1 MNWLLIILIIIL
13 VIVVAL
19 IISAFCRS
27 TMRTPTARL
36 PGQATIKGNVN
47 NLDDLLLRP
56 GKLDRRGLVRIR
68 ELARSNIEN
77 LFSSVAERDKLKEIR
92 TMNLMKAFLITLS
105 VLAPKK
111 IVKKLSSG
119 ISSAW
124 IERRALKLATVISIP
139 TLKFIQ
145 LYASTVNAIISYDG
159 GATGAG
165 DDVSTLQAVI
175 GPEVGSSSKVGR
187 GESSITADMA
197 VRLAQKY
204 YGKLAK
210 DIVYEYPNPE
220 NLPEDIGGFLQGTPE
235 QYVIASI
242 INEICNFQRA
252 QELKIV
258 KVARNPMAIDFDYSS
273 VRYGRNRD
281 LVKDLQRRGIP
292 GLTDHINNYFQSN
305 GRPDISVSLSGESLQ
320 LMEKLYRQILK
331 KISDLSKEKERAA
344 STPVKPR
351 ETVGFVELGRR
362 VGKGGF
368 GELYVGTYGGK
379 QVAVKILKKMTK
391 KDDYVKE
398 VEAFKKITNSGK
410 NCHPNVVCYI
420 DSGAFRVKYADG
432 KETTKDIIIMEYI
445 DGKDLDKYI
454 IEKVQSGSPPTV
466 DEMKNIFLQA
476 LDGMKYLHDNGIAH
490 RDLKDENIMID
501 KNGVVKIIDFGLS
514 CIVNNKL
521 LPCNNYRGTTLTHAY
536 PYLYRELVKQPV
548 EGLLQDE
555 RYDPLSSF
563 KKWGISDIWAL
574 GITFMQYFMQ
584 EHDGGE
590 RSDIPVFI
598 MECTDYDDTLD
609 MYPDECIENI
619 IKKASSDRLLYDLNP
634 EFHNSISNEQKLA
647 IKNIVREFIT
657 FQRYPILAAEGRLVD
672 HFAQLISDIPEDQ
685 ADDQADDLLWDL
697 IDEAEEMG
705 LEIDADPVTIEY
717 LQNLIAQAKSGTS
730 TEPTEEEM
738 DIILE
743 LVDEATEM
751 GLEIDQSVPLTIDY
765 LQNLINRAKS
775 KTSRSSRTDTTDSME
790 EFDLDESGA
799 WKAIKNKLRIGISRR
814 TRIVNNDVL
823 DAFAEEIGA
832 EPGVNTRTSLRSSKL
847 AGIDLDE
854 FLNKIAVSG
863 KSATEALDEMLP
875 LPNDIDEDDLDLVE
889 ELWEEIRKRK
899 LPIDV
904 QGMSIEE
911 LQAVLTADDER
922 RAAPKQSI
930 SDALDELINQTAVE
944 DAENG
949 FSDAEDVINILANTD
964 DDIMNK
970 FLHQSSEQVSTVLT
984 EAQQFLKNARDSLG
998 RQDNPED
1005 FANFALDKLKKVAE
1019 MAANLLEPIGDI
1031 YDAYEF
1037 RIDRPLGYS
1046 FAYMSP
1052 AEIGGMINTMLQ
1064 ASAQAAI
1071 EQQSEPEEETIAE
1084 IVDFHVPPIQYSR
1097 SGVMVNERQIVEQIL
1112 AMPGVAIRRAE
1123 AERIA
1128 QIVSAIAVELP
1139 EAIEVDRIVDRIVEE
1154 IMARPDIDLGREESE
1169 IIATA
1174 IAEALPDVIEGP
1186 DDEAPPA
1193 IFDIEGPDDDEL
1205 VAEVVP
1211 GEVLDVP
1218 IIVPDDEED
1227 DENVPPP
1234 LPPGAGAGRPRF
1246 NNAISNKLYNLACKA
1261 RVQPS
1266 KASRRAADTI
1276 VRNAKRKLRS
1286 QSSDRTVI
1294 MQNFFKRYASD
1305 MPELAG
1311 IDYSTDKAV
1320 ICNYVDYKEKQGK
1333 QKRKYEALIDIDQIK
1348 KFL

>member
-124 IERRALKLATVISIP
+124 IERRALKLATVVSIP
-139 TLKFIQ
+139 TLKFVQ
-145 LYASTVNAIISYDG
+145 LYASTVNAIISYGD
-159 GATGAG
+159 AG
-165 DDVSTLQAVI
+165 DARPSALQEVI
-175 GPEVGSSSKVGR
+175 GSHSKVGR

-235 QYVIASI
+235 QYIIVSL

-252 QELKIV
+252 QELKIA
-258 KVARNPMAIDFDYSS
+258 KVARNPMAIHFDYSS

-305 GRPDISVSLSGESLQ
+305 GRPDISVSLPSESLR

-331 KISDLSKEKERAA
+331 ETSDLSKEKERAA

-351 ETVGFVELGRR
+351 ETVGFVELGKC

-368 GELYVGTYGGK
+368 GELYVGTYDGK
-379 QVAVKILKKMTK
+379 QVAVKILNNATK

-398 VEAFKKITNSGK
+398 VEAFKKITNSGS

-420 DSGAFRVKYADG
+420 DSGPFRVKYADG
-432 KETTKDIIIMEYI
+432 EETTKDIIIMEYI
-445 DGKDLDKYI
+445 DGKDLNKYI

-476 LDGMKYLHDNGIAH
+476 LDGMKYLHNNGIAH

-521 LPCNNYRGTTLTHAY
+521 LPCNNYRGTTVTHAY

-563 KKWGISDIWAL
+563 EKWKISDIWAL

-584 EHDGGE
+584 AHEGGE

-598 MECTDYDDTLD
+598 MECTDYNDTLD

-619 IKKASSDRLLYDLNP
+619 IKEASSDRLLFNLNP

-647 IKNIVREFIT
+647 IKNIAREFIT

-672 HFAQLISDIPEDQ
+672 HFAQLIADIPEDQ
-685 ADDQADDLLWDL
+685 ADDQTDDLLIDL
-697 IDEAEEMG
+697 FDEAIDMG
-705 LEIDADPVTIEY
+705 LELEQRDYSIDE
-717 LQNLIAQAKSGTS
+717 LQTLIAQAKS
-730 TEPTEEEM
+730 EPTEEEM
-738 DIILE
+738 EQILE
-743 LVDEATEM
+743 LIDEATEV
-751 GLEIDQSVPLTIDY
+751 GLEIDQSVPLSVEY
-765 LQNLINRAKS
+765 LQNLIDQAKYRS
-775 KTSRSSRTDTTDSME
+775 SRSSQTDTADSME

-814 TRIVNNDVL
+814 TRIVSNDVL

-832 EPGVNTRTSLRSSKL
+832 EPGVNTRSSLRSSNL

-911 LQAVLTADDER
+911 LQAVLAADDER
-922 RAAPKQSI
+922 RAAPKQPVF
-930 SDALDELINQTAVE
+930 DALDELINQTAAE

-949 FSDAEDVINILANTD
+949 FSDAEDVINILADTD
-964 DDIMNK
+964 DAIMNK

-1005 FANFALDKLKKVAE
+1005 FTNFALDKLKKVAE

-1037 RIDRPLGYS
+1037 RIDRPLGYR

-1052 AEIGGMINTMLQ
+1052 AEISGMINTMLQ
-1064 ASAQAAI
+1064 ASAQAAV
-1071 EQQSEPEEETIAE
+1071 EQQSEPGEETIAE
-1084 IVDFHVPPIQYSR
+1084 IVDFHVSPKQYFR
-1097 SGVMVNERQIVEQIL
+1097 SGVLVNERQIVEQIL

-1123 AERIA
+1123 AARIA
-1128 QIVSAIAVELP
+1128 QIVTAIAVELP
-1139 EAIEVDRIVDRIVEE
+1139 EAIEVDRIVGRIVEE
-1154 IMARPDIDLGREESE
+1154 IVARPDIDLGRDEAAQ
-1169 IIATA
+1169 IATA
-1174 IAEALPDVIEGP
+1174 IMAAMSDVIEGP
-1186 DDEAPPA
+1186 DDEAPPG
-1193 IFDIEGPDDDEL
+1193 IFDIEGPDDDGL

-1218 IIVPDDEED
+1218 IIVPDDGDDGDTDDD
-1227 DENVPPP
+1227 DENV
-1234 LPPGAGAGRPRF
+1234 PPGAGAGRPRF
-1246 NNAISNKLYNLACKA
+1246 NNEISNKLYNLACKA

-1266 KASRRAADTI
+1266 KASHRAADTI

-1294 MQNFFKRYASD
+1294 MQNFFKKYARD

-1311 IDYSTDKAV
+1311 IDYSTDKAI
-1320 ICNYVDYKEKQGK
+1320 ICNYVDYKEKRGK
-1333 QKRKYEALIDIDQIK
+1333 QKRKYESLIDIDQLK
-1348 KFL
+1348 KIV